1 MHDAVTSDRP
11 ARRTWSGTIERS
23 GSFLLAFAA
32 AVASAVLGA
41 WASQARQDEEI
52 RRNTVAIAVIQARL
66 DAISAKLDDI
76 RAAVLPPAGAGRKGA
91 IGE

>member
-1 MHDAVTSDRP
+1 MPDGAASDRP

-23 GSFLLAFAA
+23 GGFLLAFAA
-32 AVASAVLGA
+32 AVASAILGA

-52 RRNTVAIAVIQARL
+52 RRNTVAVAVIQARL
-66 DAISAKLDDI
+66 DAIPAKLDEI
-76 RAAVLPPAGAGRKGA
+76 RAAVLPPAAAGRKGE